1 MIIPHSRPP
10 VNRSPAKRRKKS
22 PPVGEGFANAVR
34 LFRKALDGL
43 LVDVDE
49 QAHAL
54 DGDVLVGL
62 MGERGI
68 AGELGPEADAV
79 FQGAGIRAAADRDG
93 LCLLSRAFLVDFGER
108 FHECAVLRVIER
120 RLEVDG
126 LVEQAHLVD
135 GRDDLLVRDARGIAD
150 IDDDLKLALAEFDDV
165 GRHREPARLVL
176 ELGEPVLVAEQAVDD
191 VIDIGDVLE
200 VFEEG
205 QHGVFAELGRGA
217 VCALA
222 DADEL
227 LALDLEAEALRL
239 GDLDAAG
246 QHFAVAADH
255 VGSAPALHI
264 EEGRAVKHE
273 VETELQDALFRI
285 DDGEVRI
292 GREARLGHVRDFVV
306 VLDAAP
312 AALFVAADDELDL
325 LARDE
330 ALILERLQGIE
341 CADRRA
347 LVVRRTAAPDLAVGD
362 LAAEGIVRPALPRG
376 TTSRWQRMAN
386 SSPSPKMTSPT

>member
-1 MIIPHSRPP
+1 M
-10 VNRSPAKRRKKS
+10 
-22 PPVGEGFANAVR
+22 
-34 LFRKALDGL
+34 
-43 LVDVDE
+43 
-49 QAHAL
+49 
-54 DGDVLVGL
+54 
-62 MGERGI
+62 
-68 AGELGPEADAV
+68 
-79 FQGAGIRAAADRDG
+79 
-93 LCLLSRAFLVDFGER
+93 
-108 FHECAVLRVIER
+108 IER

-126 LVEQAHLVD
+126 LIEQAHLVD

-150 IDDDLKLALAEFDDV
+150 IDDDLKLALAELDDI
-165 GRHREPARLVL
+165 GRHGEPARLVL

-191 VIDIGDVLE
+191 VLDVGDVLE

-217 VCALA
+217 VRALA

-227 LALDLEAEALRL
+227 LALDLEAEALCL

-341 CADRRA
+341 CADRRS
-347 LVVRRTAAPDLAVGD
+347 LVVRRAAAPDLAVGD

-376 TTSRWQRMAN
+376 DDIEVAEDGKLLPFAEDDFAHIIIVVMRFKAHARRKGKEIGKALCRTLAEGRFGRSLRERRVRLDEIRDRPDRFFLIPFHYDTLRYRSQSRVFCNTA
-386 SSPSPKMTSPT
+386 PL